1 MGLDE
6 RMFLEDGWSE
16 PRDESG
22 VIARR
27 IVSGSA
33 GLVIPL
39 HGPRPYRFGLRA
51 RSDGPSQRLRVLFND
66 RFLGAGDV
74 GPDWTDLEVD
84 VPAEAV
90 RPGRNYLRLRR
101 PGEGPREGEIAVAGA
116 WLDP

>member
-1 MGLDE
+1 MQRRHARWGIRMGLDE

-39 HGPRPYRFGLRA
+39 HGPRPYRFGLRV

-66 RFLGAGDV
+66 RFLGAGDAAP
-74 GPDWTDLEVD
+74 GGCLEVACR
-84 VPAEAV
+84 PRL
-90 RPGRNYLRLRR
+90 RPGRTSCGFASPAR
-101 PGEGPREGEIAVAGA
+101 PWDSG
-116 WLDP
+116 